1 MNQWVNEDK
10 QRGSISLFG
19 ALSIIMGITALVS
32 IMELANAK
40 ILDRNLDNYAKSL
53 APVALQSEIALSKKM
68 VDQGVSIGIAKES
81 LQSTLDQVTKPG
93 SVQVNLTFGNIQSG
107 HFVPLNAHADNPK
120 SGLGASDPVPDFG
133 AVAVQL
139 IGPTTM
145 GLTPQGRAIYGISD
159 ANKNSPDLASCFCD
173 LRYDQCLQQTKTNS
187 AMGDPDTQ
195 ERQRYCETG
204 IAPSVSGGMMGMFF
218 GGDAEYYQVDSVQ
231 FSPQW
236 VGKPYQNGAVQ
247 TDLQSSA
254 WQTVQNDE
262 PLTVS
267 NGTNPFPEASWDA
280 ANGIWKEGNYPMEFT
295 GYKNVSSFF
304 GTFAQYKNPWKVDGT
319 FYVGRS
325 GTCSY
330 PSNGFFFFGMLNQ
343 IQDFM
348 VGNTDCLRY
357 TADPASKYEYTD
369 FLQPYMNTINS
380 STGANE
386 HFYSCRDFTGLHDAR
401 SGVLQIIRRI
411 WTSPLQLWSRSYQDV
426 GCTVRQMRWYG
437 VFIWGGWQPV

>member
-254 WQTVQNDE
+254 WQTVQHDE

-267 NGTNPFPEASWDA
+267 NGTNPFSEASWDA

-369 FLQPYMNTINS
+369 
-380 STGANE
+380 
-386 HFYSCRDFTGLHDAR
+386 
-401 SGVLQIIRRI
+401 
-411 WTSPLQLWSRSYQDV
+411 
-426 GCTVRQMRWYG
+426 
-437 VFIWGGWQPV
+437 